1 MKQSSIQCLADT
13 GAQTCASGPELLR
26 VLNLHEKYL
35 IPTSHRIVG
44 VTQSFMDIIG
54 VALVQIEVNGRTT
67 NQAVYISKNIKGFFL
82 SEALDVLA
90 FLSEKAHMKLG
101 ILPPC
106 YPSPSLLDDKAT
118 TSNSC
123 QAAPAETNNQCNCPR
138 GIDPPLPPKGS
149 TISSNSRKQGKA

>member
-82 SEALDVLA
+82 SE
-90 FLSEKAHMKLG
+90 KAQMELG